1 MLNKEIN
8 EPIILEA
15 LNLIK
20 KNKASCVL
28 IKDNKIVH
36 IEIGMGISPILYSY
50 MTYPDLFEGAT
61 IVDKI
66 VGKAAAV
73 ISILGKSKE
82 VIGLT
87 MSDSA
92 IEYLLGRGS
101 KFRFV
106 NYVQKIQNRERT
118 GICPI
123 EQSVINIDDPAEA
136 FLSLLNRLQ
145 DLKKKAVVKG
155 CNE

>member
-1 MLNKEIN
+1 MLNKEIS

-15 LNLIK
+15 LDLIK

-28 IKDNKIVH
+28 IKDNEIVH
-36 IEIGMGISPILYSY
+36 VEIGSGIAPILYSY
-50 MTYPDLFEGAT
+50 MTYPDLFEDAT

-82 VIGLT
+82 TIGLT

-92 IEYLLGRGS
+92 IEYLLNNGR

-123 EQSVINIDDPAEA
+123 EQSVIDIDDPAEA

-145 DLKKKAVVKG
+145 DLKKKASVKNG
-155 CNE
+155 TE

>member
-1 MLNKEIN
+1 MLNKEIS

-15 LNLIK
+15 LDLIK
-20 KNKASCVL
+20 QNKASCVL
-28 IKDNKIVH
+28 IKDNEIVH
-36 IEIGMGISPILYSY
+36 VEIGSGIAPILYSY
-50 MTYPDLFEGAT
+50 MTYPDLFEDAT

-82 VIGLT
+82 TIGLT

-92 IEYLLGRGS
+92 IEYLLNNGR

-123 EQSVINIDDPAEA
+123 EQSVIDIDDPAEA

-145 DLKKKAVVKG
+145 DLKKKASVKNG
-155 CNE
+155 TE

>member
-1 MLNKEIN
+1 MLNKEIS
-8 EPIILEA
+8 EPVILEA
-15 LNLIK
+15 LDLIK
-20 KNKASCVL
+20 QNKASCVL
-28 IKDNKIVH
+28 VKDGKIVH

-73 ISILGKSKE
+73 ISILGKANE
-82 VIGLT
+82 IVGLT

-92 IEYLLGRGS
+92 IEYLLNKNS
-101 KFRFV
+101 SFRFV
-106 NYVQKIQNRERT
+106 NYVQKIQNRTRT

-123 EQSVINIDDPAEA
+123 EQSVMDIDDPAEA
-136 FLSLLNRLQ
+136 FLALLNRLQ
-145 DLKKKAVVKG
+145 DLKKKVVIKKI
-155 CNE
+155 CE

>member
-1 MLNKEIN
+1 MLNKEIS
-8 EPIILEA
+8 EPIILKA
-15 LNLIK
+15 LDLIK
-20 KNKASCVL
+20 KDKASCVL
-28 IKDNKIVH
+28 IKNNEIVH

-50 MTYPDLFEGAT
+50 MTYPDLFEDAI

-82 VIGLT
+82 TIGLT

-92 IEYLLGRGS
+92 IEYLLNNGN

-123 EQSVINIDDPAEA
+123 EQSVLNIDNPAEA

-145 DLKKKAVVKG
+145 TLKKAATNK
-155 CNE
+155 CHE

>member
-1 MLNKEIN
+1 MLNKEIS

-15 LNLIK
+15 LDLIK
-20 KNKASCVL
+20 QDKASCVL
-28 IKDNKIVH
+28 IKDNEIVH
-36 IEIGMGISPILYSY
+36 IEIGSGIAPILYSY
-50 MTYPDLFEGAT
+50 MTYPDLFEDAT

-82 VIGLT
+82 TIGLT

-92 IEYLLGRGS
+92 IEYLLNNGR

-123 EQSVINIDDPAEA
+123 EQSVIDIDDPAEA

-145 DLKKKAVVKG
+145 DLKKKASVKNG
-155 CNE
+155 TE